1 MYCHTHIHT
10 LYSWRFTHKRIQTG
24 GFGFPELG
32 VDSTV
37 LLLRFV
43 KKKINFQGL
52 TSYMD
57 GERGKKGKRE
67 IPCRRVT
74 QTTLKV

>member
-1 MYCHTHIHT
+1 MYCHTQIHT

-24 GFGFPELG
+24 GFGLPELG

-43 KKKINFQGL
+43 KKKFNFQGL
-52 TSYMD
+52 TSCMD

-67 IPCRRVT
+67 IPCRRMT